1 MPSTAPF
8 LSSESRF
15 RILRAMDLD
24 VNLKAIQNGIV
35 AACAR
40 TGRDPAS
47 VALLAVSK
55 SQSPDMVRAVAGLGL
70 NLFGENKVQEAKAKI
85 PLCPGNLRWHM
96 IGHLQTNKCGDA
108 VRFFEMIQSVESV
121 ELAAEI
127 NKRAGQ
133 AAKTMPILL
142 EVNIAGEA
150 SKFGYPP
157 DRLLKELEQINAL
170 KRIEIQ
176 GLMTIA
182 PWTTEPEKV
191 RPIFRQL
198 RELKERGEQLL
209 GAPLPHLSMG
219 MSGDFGVAI
228 EEGATIVRI
237 GTALFGPRSQSK
249 KTKAPEDTA

>member
-1 MPSTAPF
+1 
-8 LSSESRF
+8 
-15 RILRAMDLD
+15 MDLA
-24 VNLKAIQNGIV
+24 VNLKAIQDRIE

-47 VALLAVSK
+47 VTLLAVSK
-55 SQSPDMVRAVAGLGL
+55 SQSPDAVRAAADLGL

-108 VRFFEMIQSVESV
+108 VRFFELIQSVDSL
-121 ELAAEI
+121 ELAEEI

-157 DRLLKELEQINAL
+157 DRLLKELEQIHAL

-176 GLMTIA
+176 GLMTIP
-182 PWTTEPEKV
+182 PWTPEPEKV

-198 RELKERGEQLL
+198 RELKERGEQFL

-249 KTKAPEDTA
+249 KPKASEDAA

>member
-1 MPSTAPF
+1 
-8 LSSESRF
+8 
-15 RILRAMDLD
+15 MDLD

-198 RELKERGEQLL
+198 RELKGRSEQIL
-209 GAPLPHLSMG
+209 GASLPHLSMG
-219 MSGDFGVAI
+219 MSGDYGVAI

-249 KTKAPEDTA
+249 KPKLPEDTA

>member
-1 MPSTAPF
+1 
-8 LSSESRF
+8 
-15 RILRAMDLD
+15 MDLD
-24 VNLKAIQNGIV
+24 ANLKAIQNGIA

-55 SQSPDMVRAVAGLGL
+55 SQSPDTVRAVAELGL

-182 PWTTEPEKV
+182 PWTTEPERV
-191 RPIFRQL
+191 RPIFRAL
-198 RELKERGEQLL
+198 RELKERSEQIL

-249 KTKAPEDTA
+249 KTKPPEDTA

>member
-1 MPSTAPF
+1 
-8 LSSESRF
+8 
-15 RILRAMDLD
+15 MDLD
-24 VNLKAIQNGIV
+24 ANLKAIQNGI
-35 AACAR
+35 ASACAR
-40 TGRDPAS
+40 AGRDTPS

-55 SQSPDMVRAVAGLGL
+55 SQSPDAVRAVAGLGL

-157 DRLLKELEQINAL
+157 
-170 KRIEIQ
+170 
-176 GLMTIA
+176 
-182 PWTTEPEKV
+182 
-191 RPIFRQL
+191 
-198 RELKERGEQLL
+198 
-209 GAPLPHLSMG
+209 
-219 MSGDFGVAI
+219 
-228 EEGATIVRI
+228 
-237 GTALFGPRSQSK
+237 
-249 KTKAPEDTA
+249 